1 MKCIE
6 AKDLCFGYQK
16 RKPVFE
22 NISFRI
28 EIPEKKGH
36 IVAITGSSGCGKTT
50 LLKLLL
56 GIETS
61 YEGTLISSPR
71 NPIFSY
77 VPQEPIL
84 FEHLSTKENA
94 RYFERIAFYKNKF
107 DDKLFSELVD
117 ALDLKD
123 IVKSDKSVNK
133 ISGGQKQR
141 LSLLR
146 ALSIKP
152 DFLLMDEPLTGLDN
166 EVKENFLI
174 KLLEITNQFGV
185 IVFYVSHHTDEIKL
199 ISNEVIYMVNK
210 IGEHVSSIEHGPIEE
225 FIRNPPSIGASRAFN
240 DTNYNTINISN
251 LKIGDAAITHVNDF
265 ISEECSYLGFNNDS
279 ITFVPEEGIEFVIVS
294 KTTLY
299 TMLRLIGCYQF
310 IKIETI
316 EYTKRN
322 PGNYT
327 FLYLDK
333 HVNKYDKDG
342 LKIKNREKQKYEK

>member
-6 AKDLCFGYQK
+6 AENLSFGYQK
-16 RKPVFE
+16 RKLVFE
-22 NISFRI
+22 DISFRI

-61 YEGTLISSPR
+61 YEGTLISTPL

-84 FEHLSTKENA
+84 FEHLSTVGNA

-107 DDKLFSELVD
+107 DEKLFIELVD

-123 IVKSDKSVNK
+123 VINTGKSINK

-174 KLLEITNQFGV
+174 KLLEITNKFGL
-185 IVFYVSHHTDEIKL
+185 IVFYISHHTDEIKL
-199 ISNEVIYMVNK
+199 LSNEVIYMVNK
-210 IGEHVSSIEHGPIEE
+210 IGKHVSSVKHGPIED
-225 FIRNPPSIGASRAFN
+225 FIRNPPSIGAAQAFN
-240 DTNYNTINISN
+240 DTSYNTINISD
-251 LKIGDAAITHVNDF
+251 LKISDISIPHINDF
-265 ISEECSYLGFNNDS
+265 ISEKCHYLGFNNSS
-279 ITFVPEEGIEFVIVS
+279 ITFVQEEGIEFSIVS

-299 TMLRLIGCYQF
+299 TILRLKGCNQF
-310 IKIETI
+310 IKIETL
-316 EYTKRN
+316 EYTKIN
-322 PGNYT
+322 PRNYT
-327 FLYLDK
+327 FLHLDQ
-333 HVNKYDKDG
+333 HVHQYNKDG
-342 LKIKNREKQKYEK
+342 LRIKNREKQII

>member
-1 MKCIE
+1 MKYIE
-6 AKDLCFGYQK
+6 AKNLCFGYQK
-16 RKPVFE
+16 RIPVFE
-22 NISFRI
+22 NISFRV
-28 EIPEKKGH
+28 EIPDNKGH

-61 YEGTLISSPR
+61 YEGTLISNPT

-84 FEHLSTKENA
+84 FEHLSINGNA

-107 DDKLFSELVD
+107 DENLFMELVD

-123 IVKSDKSVNK
+123 IINSEKSINK

-141 LSLLR
+141 LSVLR

-174 KLLEITNQFGV
+174 KLLEITNNFGL

-199 ISNEVIYMVNK
+199 ISNDVIYMINK
-210 IGEHVSSIEHGPIEE
+210 FGKHVSSIEHGPIED
-225 FIRNPPSIGASRAFN
+225 FIRNPPSISASQAFN
-240 DTNYNTINISN
+240 DTNYNTINLSDLKNSGIS
-251 LKIGDAAITHVNDF
+251 ISHINDF
-265 ISEECSYLGFNNDS
+265 VSEECHYFGFNNAS
-279 ITFVPEEGIEFVIVS
+279 ITFVKEEGIEFSIVS

-299 TMLRLIGCYQF
+299 IMLRLKSCNQF
-310 IKIETI
+310 IKIETS
-316 EYTKRN
+316 EYNKKN
-322 PGNYT
+322 LEDYT
-327 FLYLDK
+327 SFHLDQ
-333 HVNKYDKDG
+333 HVHQYNKDG
-342 LKIKNREKQKYEK
+342 LRINNRKKQ